1 MNRMNFF
8 VAAATACFAVGCVL
22 PADIAEIQKNQQTIL
37 AKLEAIEKAGAAAA
51 PAPARRRRADPSQTY
66 ALPVADAP
74 TLGPGDAWV
83 TLIEIGDFQCPFCKR
98 VQPTLEGLK
107 KKYGDDLR
115 IAFKHN
121 ALSFHNRAKP
131 AAMASECARE
141 QGKFWE
147 MHDLLFENNRALGDA
162 DLEQYAQRSKL
173 DMAQWKSCYQSNK
186 HSDRIDAQ
194 QREVTALG
202 ASGTPAFFINGR
214 ALSGAQP
221 QANFERIID
230 DELKKAKASGVAKG
244 EYYEKQVLGKGKKK
258 L

>member
-1 MNRMNFF
+1 MNRMNFS

-51 PAPARRRRADPSQTY
+51 PARRRRPDPSQTY

-107 KKYGDDLR
+107 QKYGDDLR

-147 MHDLLFENNRALGDA
+147 MHDLLFEN
-162 DLEQYAQRSKL
+162 QRSLSPENYEKWAGELALDVERFKRDMQDPLLKAGVQADQKL
-173 DMAQWKSCYQSNK
+173 VSS
-186 HSDRIDAQ
+186 
-194 QREVTALG
+194 LG
-202 ASGTPAFFINGR
+202 ARGTPAFWVNGR
-214 ALSGAQP
+214 FLSGAQP
-221 QANFERIID
+221 FDNFKKLID
-230 DELKKAKASGVAKG
+230 EELKKAQTVVAQGTPASQ
-244 EYYEKQVLGKGKKK
+244 YYDRVVKLGAKK